1 MWRFIC
7 PELLRD
13 IDTEPENEV
22 LLVMLDSLAR
32 CIQKLGPSYI
42 SQESMAEILRI
53 IDKFMTEHFE
63 RAIDRHKK
71 HLDED
76 YDEVSQFST
85 VLTFPTFSVK
95 LYQKSKKIIISINRN
110 SYKKSIN
117 DSEFQDAYR

>member
-53 IDKFMTEHFE
+53 IDKFMSEHFE

-71 HLDED
+71 HMDED
-76 YDEVSQFST
+76 YDEVSQFFT
-85 VLTFPTFSVK
+85 VLTFSNFSTVIFMNPGNNRK
-95 LYQKSKKIIISINRN
+95 LV
-110 SYKKSIN
+110 
-117 DSEFQDAYR
+117 